1 MKRIW
6 NHPPE
11 ANTGKRYWRS
21 LNQLAQTPAALEAKV
36 REFPASA
43 EAMTDEADAETSRR
57 NFIKLMGA
65 STALAGMAACRRPE
79 IHIRP
84 YAKAPEWVIPGKV
97 LFYATAMPRAGGG
110 TPMVVHTYEGRPTHL
125 QGNKLHPDSNGG
137 LDSQAQASILNLYDP
152 NRAQIFTNFGKK
164 AARED
169 FLKFL
174 DEKKVELAGKQGAGL
189 AILTDESVSPTRA
202 RLLGEVLKKFP
213 QAKVYS
219 HESFGQ
225 ANVRAAYGPAFATGA
240 LPAYDFSKA
249 DRVFALD
256 CDFIGLDRLGNN
268 SVAQFMAKRKAE
280 TPEDGAKMNRLY
292 VAEGRYTI
300 TGGMAD
306 HRLRVHTSQSLK
318 VAVALA
324 KEIAALTNDGA
335 LKSAADA
342 VTLNGDY
349 KGHKRRDDADYFT
362 AFIKSAAQDLVE
374 KKGAS
379 VVVTGS
385 AHDKSLHFLTIA
397 MNQAL
402 GAIGTVVQVKQTGA
416 VPAGTLAELAAA
428 AKAKQIDT
436 LVVIAENDPVFEAP
450 VDIAGPPVSAE
461 LRGQESTRG
470 VTLGEVLK
478 NVTDVIVHSTRYR
491 TATARAA
498 SWVVPATHYLEQW
511 GDTRGSEGTY
521 AIVQPMIAP
530 LYKDCMSDVELLLAL
545 ASDKPVAGQ
554 PAPEPPVPGLPED
567 PGAAFAAVRATFN
580 AAVPGANDDKWNNAL
595 RDGFAGGTAY
605 PAVTA
610 AINAGEVLKG
620 LAAARDTAPG
630 DGFEVTFVPCAK
642 IHDGRFIN
650 NGWLQE
656 APDPISKITWDNV
669 ALLSVKTAKELG
681 INLFNEDSGDVIAVE
696 VNGVKRYYP
705 VLVIPGQADNAVTIA
720 VGYGQKD
727 PGRVGKGTGFD
738 AYVLRTAAT
747 PYFVTGAKV
756 SKLTDDIALTEKDGI
771 EGRTEM
777 PAVYPLGLTAEHH
790 SMYGRALVREGTTED
805 WSRNADFVMDQGT
818 DGALHG
824 DRAHK
829 DKENSYSFY
838 KPVAG
843 RDSKGQPVP
852 HLNDPMHQWGM
863 VIDLNKCTGCTSC
876 LVACQSENNIPIV
889 GKDQVI
895 RGREMHWIRMDRY
908 FATDLDS
915 DRAQNNRRVERNPF
929 DSSDNFWN
937 EDNMDEPEMLVQ
949 PVGCQHCEAAPC
961 ETVCPVNATVHTP
974 DGLNSMAYNRCIG
987 TRYCANNCPYKVR
1000 RFNFFDY
1007 NKRNPLV
1014 ENTFLGVKHNNLYS
1028 GPFGER
1034 QDTELSKLQKNP
1046 NVSVRMRG
1054 VIEKCTYCVQRIE
1067 SARIEARAQGRRN
1080 KRLATGLAD
1089 ENLKIEDKDIAIGR
1103 DAIKVACQEACPAD
1117 AIMFGNQA
1125 ESAQDTVKTWK
1136 QNSRRYELLGYLSVR
1151 ARTLYLA
1158 RIKNP
1163 NPALLAA
1170 SRLEKEKV
1178 GQGSKSRDI
1187 LTGTGH

>member
-6 NHPPE
+6 HHPPE
-11 ANTGKRYWRS
+11 PKTGKRYWRS
-21 LNQLAQTPAALEAKV
+21 LNQLAQTPSTIEAKV
-36 REFPASA
+36 REFPEGV
-43 EAMTDEADAETSRR
+43 EAMKDEADAAATRR
-57 NFIKLMGA
+57 SFLKLMGA

-79 IHIRP
+79 IHLRP

-174 DEKKVELAGKQGAGL
+174 DTKKAELAAKQGAGL

-202 RLLGEVLKKFP
+202 RLIGEVLKKFP

-219 HESFGQ
+219 HEAFGQ
-225 ANVRAAYGPAFATGA
+225 ANVRAAYGLAFATGA
-240 LPAYDFSKA
+240 LPSYDFSKA

-256 CDFIGLDRLGNN
+256 CDFVGLDRLGNN
-268 SVAQFMAKRKAE
+268 SVAQFMSKRKAE

-324 KEIAALTNDGA
+324 REIAALTNDAA
-335 LKSAADA
+335 LKSAAEA
-342 VTLNGDY
+342 VTLNGEY
-349 KGHKRRDDADYFT
+349 KGHARRDGADYFT
-362 AFIKSAAQDLVE
+362 AFIKSAAEDLVS

-379 VVVTGS
+379 VVVAGS
-385 AHDKSLHFLTIA
+385 AHDKALHFLTIA

-402 GAIGTVVQVKQTGA
+402 GAFGTVVQVKQTSA
-416 VPAGTLAELAAA
+416 PNAGSLAELAAA
-428 AKAKQIDT
+428 AAGKQIDT
-436 LVVIAENDPVFEAP
+436 LVVIAENDPAFEAP
-450 VDIAGPPVSAE
+450 TDIVAGGLAE
-461 LRGQESTRG
+461 ALKS
-470 VTLGEVLK
+470 VT
-478 NVTDVIVHSTRYR
+478 NIIVHATRYR

-511 GDTRGSEGTY
+511 GDTRGSEGSY

-545 ASDKPVAGQ
+545 ASDKPAAGQ
-554 PAPEPPVPGLPED
+554 PPPEPPVPGLPED

-610 AINAGEVLKG
+610 AINAGELLKG
-620 LAAARDTAPG
+620 LAAARDAAVG
-630 DGFEVTFVPCAK
+630 DGFEITFVPCAK
-642 IHDGRFIN
+642 IHDGRYIN

-669 ALLSVKTAKELG
+669 ALLSVKTAKALG
-681 INLFNEDSGDVIAVE
+681 IDLFNEDSGDVVVVE

-705 VLVIPGQADNAVTIA
+705 VLVIPGQADNALTIT

-738 AYVLRTAAT
+738 AYALRTVAT

-756 SKLTDDIALTEKDGI
+756 SKLTDSIELTEKDGI
-771 EGRTEM
+771 EGRTEI
-777 PAVYPLGLTAEHH
+777 PAVYPLGLTSEHH
-790 SMYGRALVREGTTED
+790 SMYGRALVRSGTTED
-805 WSRNADFVMDQGT
+805 WNQNADFVMDQGT
-818 DGALHG
+818 DGNLHG

-829 DKENSYSFY
+829 DAENAYSFY

-843 RDSKGQPVP
+843 RDSKGMPVQ

-915 DRAQNNRRVERNPF
+915 DAAQRNRLVENNPF
-929 DSSDNFWN
+929 DSTDNSWH
-937 EDNMDEPEMLVQ
+937 EDNMDEPEMLMQ

-987 TRYCANNCPYKVR
+987 TRYCANNCPFKVR

-1014 ENTFLGVKHNNLYS
+1014 ENSFLGIKHNNLYS

-1080 KRLATGLAD
+1080 KRLATGHAD
-1089 ENLKIEDKDIAIGR
+1089 ENLKIEDKDIAIGK

-1117 AIMFGNQA
+1117 AIMFGNIA
-1125 ESAQDTVKTWK
+1125 EPSSDTIKTWR
-1136 QNSRRYELLGYLSVR
+1136 QNSRRYEMLGYLSVR

-1170 SRLEKEKV
+1170 SKLEKEKV
-1178 GQGSKSRDI
+1178 GQGSKTRPI
-1187 LTGTGH
+1187 HTGSGH

>member
-6 NHPPE
+6 QHPPE
-11 ANTGKRYWRS
+11 AKTGKRYWRS

-43 EAMTDEADAETSRR
+43 EAMQDEADAETSRR
-57 NFIKLMGA
+57 SFMKLMGA

-79 IHIRP
+79 THLRP

-110 TPMVVHTYEGRPTHL
+110 TPMVVHTYEGKPTHL

-174 DEKKVELAGKQGAGL
+174 DAKKKDLATKEGAGL
-189 AILTDESVSPTRA
+189 AILTDESVSPTRS
-202 RLLGEVLKKFP
+202 RLIGEVLKKFP
-213 QAKVYS
+213 QVKVYS
-219 HESFGQ
+219 HETFGQ
-225 ANVRAAYGPAFATGA
+225 ANVRAAYGLAFGTGTA
-240 LPAYDFSKA
+240 PAYDFSKA
-249 DRVFALD
+249 DCVFALD

-268 SVAQFMAKRKAE
+268 SVAQFMARRKAE

-292 VAEGRYTI
+292 VAEGRYTL

-306 HRLRVHTSQSLK
+306 HRLRVHTSQALK

-324 KEIAALTNDGA
+324 KAIAVVTSDAA
-335 LKSAADA
+335 LKSVADA
-342 VTLNGDY
+342 VSLNDKY
-349 KGHKRRDDADYFT
+349 KGHRDRADFFT
-362 AFIKSAAQDLVE
+362 AFIKNAAEDLVS

-379 VVVTGS
+379 VVVAGS
-385 AHDKSLHFLTIA
+385 AHDKALHLLTIA

-402 GAIGTVVQVKQTGA
+402 GAIGTVLQVKQTGA
-416 VPAGTLAELAAA
+416 TPAGTLAELAAA
-428 AKAKQIDT
+428 AAAKQIDT

-450 VDIAGPPVSAE
+450 ADIVGGGLTAA
-461 LRGQESTRG
+461 LKG
-470 VTLGEVLK
+470 VT
-478 NVTDVIVHSTRYR
+478 NVIVHATRYR

-521 AIVQPMIAP
+521 TIVQPMIAP
-530 LYKDCMSDVELLLAL
+530 LYKDCVSDVELLLAL

-554 PAPEPPVPGLPED
+554 PAPEPPVPGMPED
-567 PGAAFAAVRATFN
+567 PGAAFAAVRATFD
-580 AAVPGANDDKWNNAL
+580 AAVSGANDDKWNNAL

-610 AINAGEVLKG
+610 AITAGEVLKG
-620 LAAARDTAPG
+620 VAAGRDVALG
-630 DGFEVTFVPCAK
+630 DGFELTFVPCAK

-656 APDPISKITWDNV
+656 APDPVSKITWDNV
-669 ALLSVKTAKELG
+669 ALISVKTAKALN
-681 INLFNEDSGDVIAVE
+681 INLFNEDSGDVISVE
-696 VNGVKRYYP
+696 KNGVKRYYP
-705 VLVIPGQADNAVTIA
+705 VLVIPGQADDAVTIT

-738 AYVLRTAAT
+738 AYGLRTAAT

-756 SKLTDDIALTEKDGI
+756 TKLTDDIELTEKDGI

-777 PAVYPLGLTAEHH
+777 PEVYPLGLTSEHH

-805 WSRNADFVMDQGT
+805 WTKNADFVLDQGT
-818 DGALHG
+818 DGNLHG
-824 DRAHK
+824 DREHK
-829 DKENSYSFY
+829 DKENAYSFY

-843 RDSKGQPVP
+843 RDSKGMPVQ

-915 DRAQNNRRVERNPF
+915 DRAQTNREVEPNV
-929 DSSDNFWN
+929 WN
-937 EDNMDEPEMLVQ
+937 EDNMDEPEMLMQ

-987 TRYCANNCPYKVR
+987 TRYCANNCPFKVR

-1014 ENTFLGVKHNNLYS
+1014 ENSFLGIKHNNLYS

-1034 QDTELSKLQKNP
+1034 HDTELSKLQKNP

-1080 KRLATGLAD
+1080 KRLATGHSD
-1089 ENLKIEDKDIAIGR
+1089 ENLKIEDKDIAVGK

-1117 AIMFGNQA
+1117 AIMFGNIA
-1125 ESAQDTVKTWK
+1125 EPSQDSVKTWK
-1136 QNSRRYELLGYLSVR
+1136 KNSRSYELLGYLSVR
-1151 ARTLYLA
+1151 ARTTYLA

-1163 NPALLAA
+1163 NPALIAA
-1170 SRLEKEKV
+1170 NKLEKSKV

-1187 LTGTGH
+1187 HTGSGH

>member
-6 NHPPE
+6 HHPAEPK
-11 ANTGKRYWRS
+11 TGKRYWRS
-21 LNQLAQTPAALEAKV
+21 LSQLAQTPSAIEAKV
-36 REFPASA
+36 REFPDGV
-43 EAMTDEADAETSRR
+43 EAMKDEADAETSRR
-57 NFIKLMGA
+57 TFLKLMGA

-110 TPMVVHTYEGRPTHL
+110 SPMVVHTYEGRPTHL

-152 NRAQIFTNFGKK
+152 NRAQIFTSFGKK
-164 AARED
+164 ASRED

-174 DEKKVELAGKQGAGL
+174 DVKKKDLGAKQGGGL
-189 AILTDESVSPTRA
+189 AILTDESVTPTRA
-202 RLLGEVLKKFP
+202 RLLGEVLKKYP
-213 QAKVYS
+213 QAKVYT
-219 HESFGQ
+219 HEAFGQ
-225 ANVRAAYGPAFATGA
+225 ANVRTAYQAAFAPGA
-240 LPAYDFSKA
+240 LPFYDFSKA
-249 DRVFALD
+249 ERVFALD

-268 SVAQFMAKRKAE
+268 SVSQFMSKRKADG
-280 TPEDGAKMNRLY
+280 PADGAKMNRLY
-292 VAEGRYTI
+292 VVEGRYTI

-306 HRLRVHTSQSLK
+306 HRLRVHTSQTLK
-318 VAVALA
+318 AAVALA
-324 KEIAALTNDGA
+324 KEIAALTGDGA

-349 KGHKRRDDADYFT
+349 KGHERKDKADFFN
-362 AFIKSAAQDLVE
+362 AFIKSAAADLVE

-379 VVVTGS
+379 VVVSGS
-385 AHDKSLHFLTIA
+385 AQQPALHFLTIA
-397 MNQAL
+397 INQAL
-402 GAIGTVVQVKQTGA
+402 GAYGKVIEVKQTGA
-416 VPAGTLAELAAA
+416 TPAGTLAELAAA
-428 AKAKQIDT
+428 AAGKQVDT
-436 LVVIAENDPVFEAP
+436 LFFIGENDPVFEAP
-450 VDIAGPPVSAE
+450 GDIVAGGLAAA
-461 LRGQESTRG
+461 
-470 VTLGEVLK
+470 LK
-478 NVTDVIVHSTRYR
+478 SVPNIIVNATRYR

-511 GDTRGSEGTY
+511 GDTRGSDGTY

-530 LYKDCMSDVELLLAL
+530 LYQGTMSDLELLQAL
-545 ASDKPVAGQ
+545 LSDKALAGQ
-554 PAPEPPVPGLPED
+554 PPPPAPVPGQPED
-567 PGAAFAAVRATFN
+567 PGAAFAAVRETFN
-580 AAVPGANDDKWNNAL
+580 AAVSGANDDKWNNAL

-610 AINAGEVLKG
+610 AVNAGEVLKG
-620 LAAARDTAPG
+620 LAGGRDVSLG
-630 DGFEVTFVPCAK
+630 NDFEVTFVPCAK
-642 IHDGRFIN
+642 IHDGRYIN

-656 APDPISKITWDNV
+656 APDPISKVTWDNV
-669 ALLSVKTAKELG
+669 ALLSVKTAKDLK
-681 INLFNEDSGDVIAVE
+681 INLFNEDSGDVISVE
-696 VNGVKRYYP
+696 VNGVTRYYP
-705 VLVIPGQADNAVTIA
+705 VLVIPGHADNAVTIT

-738 AYVLRTAAT
+738 AYALRSAAT
-747 PYFVTGAKV
+747 PYFAVGAKV
-756 SKLTDDIALTEKDGI
+756 AKLNDTLKLSEDSGI
-771 EGRTEM
+771 EGRTEI
-777 PAVYPLGLTAEHH
+777 PDVYPLGMTSEHH

-805 WSRNADFVMDQGT
+805 WSKNADFVLDQGT
-818 DGALHG
+818 DGNLHG
-824 DRAHK
+824 DRAQK
-829 DKENSYSFY
+829 DKENAYSFY

-843 RDSKGQPVP
+843 RDSKGMPVP

-889 GKDQVI
+889 GKEQVI

-915 DRAQNNRRVERNPF
+915 DAAQNHREVEP
-929 DSSDNFWN
+929 DVWE
-937 EDNMDEPEMLVQ
+937 EDNMDEPEMLQQ
-949 PVGCQHCEAAPC
+949 PVACQHCEAAPC
-961 ETVCPVNATVHTP
+961 ETVCPVNATVHTS

-987 TRYCANNCPYKVR
+987 TRYCANNCPFKVR

-1014 ENTFLGVKHNNLYS
+1014 ENSFLGIKHNNLYS

-1067 SARIEARAQGRRN
+1067 SGRIEARSQGRRN
-1080 KRLATGLAD
+1080 KRLATGHAD
-1089 ENLKIEDKDIAIGR
+1089 ENLKIEDADIAIGK
-1103 DAIKVACQEACPAD
+1103 DAIKTACQEACPAD
-1117 AIMFGNQA
+1117 AIIFGNVA
-1125 ESAQDTVKTWK
+1125 EPSQDTIKTWK
-1136 QNSRRYELLGYLSVR
+1136 KNTRSYELLGYLSVR
-1151 ARTLYLA
+1151 ARTTYLA

-1163 NPALLAA
+1163 NPVLLAA
-1170 SRLEKEKV
+1170 SKLEKEKV
-1178 GQGSKSRDI
+1178 GQGSKMRPIHTDS
-1187 LTGTGH
+1187 GHDAGSGH

>member
-6 NHPPE
+6 QHPPE
-11 ANTGKRYWRS
+11 AKTGKRYWRS
-21 LNQLAQTPAALEAKV
+21 LNQLAQTPAAIEAKV
-36 REFPASA
+36 REFP
-43 EAMTDEADAETSRR
+43 EGVERMTDEADAETSRR
-57 NFIKLMGA
+57 SFMKLMGA

-97 LFYATAMPRAGGG
+97 LFYATAMPRAGGA
-110 TPMVVHTYEGRPTHL
+110 TPMVVHTFEGRPTHL

-174 DEKKVELAGKQGAGL
+174 DAKKAELAGKQGAGL
-189 AILTDESVSPTRA
+189 AILTDEAVTPTRA
-202 RLLGEVLKKFP
+202 RLIGEVLKKFP
-213 QAKVYS
+213 QAKIYS
-219 HESFGQ
+219 HETFGQ
-225 ANVRAAYGPAFATGA
+225 ANVRAAYGLAFATGA
-240 LPAYDFSKA
+240 VPSYDFSKA

-268 SVAQFMAKRKAE
+268 SVAQFMARRKAE
-280 TPEDGAKMNRLY
+280 TPEDGTKMNRLY
-292 VAEGRYTI
+292 VAEGRYTL

-306 HRLRVHTSQSLK
+306 HRLRVHTSQTLK

-324 KEIAALTNDGA
+324 KEIAALTSDAA

-342 VTLNGDY
+342 VTLNGEY
-349 KGHKRRDDADYFT
+349 KGHKNREDFFP
-362 AFIKSAAQDLVE
+362 AFIKSAAEDLVSR
-374 KKGAS
+374 KGAS

-385 AHDKSLHFLTIA
+385 AHDKALHLLTIA

-402 GAIGTVVQVKQTGA
+402 GAIGTVVLVKQTGA
-416 VPAGTLAELAAA
+416 ATAGSLAELAAGA
-428 AKAKQIDT
+428 AAKQIDT

-450 VDIAGPPVSAE
+450 ADIVAGGFTAALKGVS
-461 LRGQESTRG
+461 
-470 VTLGEVLK
+470 
-478 NVTDVIVHSTRYR
+478 NVIVNATRYR

-511 GDTRGSEGTY
+511 GDTRSSEGTY

-530 LYKDCMSDVELLLAL
+530 LYKDCVSDVELLLAL
-545 ASDKPVAGQ
+545 ASDKPLAGQ
-554 PAPEPPVPGLPED
+554 PAPEPAVPGMPEE

-580 AAVPGANDDKWNNAL
+580 EAVPGANDDKWNNAL

-620 LAAARDTAPG
+620 VAAGRDAALG
-630 DGFEVTFVPCAK
+630 EGYEVTFVPCAK

-656 APDPISKITWDNV
+656 APDPVSKITWDNV
-669 ALLSVKTAKELG
+669 ALLSVRTAKALD
-681 INLFNEDSGDVIAVE
+681 INLFNEDSGDVILVE

-705 VLVIPGQADNAVTIA
+705 VLVIPGQADHAITLT

-738 AYVLRTAAT
+738 AYGLRTAAT

-756 SKLTDDIALTEKDGI
+756 SKLTDDIALTDKDGI

-777 PAVYPLGLTAEHH
+777 PEVYPLGLTSEHH
-790 SMYGRALVREGTTED
+790 SMYGRALVRSGTTED
-805 WSRNADFVMDQGT
+805 WSHNKDFVLDQGT
-818 DGALHG
+818 DGNLHG
-824 DRAHK
+824 DREHK
-829 DKENSYSFY
+829 DKENAYSFY

-843 RDSKGQPVP
+843 RDSKGMPVP
-852 HLNDPMHQWGM
+852 HLNDKMHQWGM

-889 GKDQVI
+889 GKEQVI

-915 DRAQNNRRVERNPF
+915 DAAQNNREVEPNV
-929 DSSDNFWN
+929 WN
-937 EDNMDEPEMLVQ
+937 EDNMDEPEMLMQ

-961 ETVCPVNATVHTP
+961 ETVCPVNATVHTS

-1014 ENTFLGVKHNNLYS
+1014 ENSFLGVKHNNLYS

-1067 SARIEARAQGRRN
+1067 SARIEARAQGRRS
-1080 KRLATGLAD
+1080 KRLATGHSD
-1089 ENLKIEDKDIAIGR
+1089 ENLKIEDQDIAIGK

-1117 AIMFGNQA
+1117 AIMFGNIA
-1125 ESAQDTVKTWK
+1125 EPSHDTVKTWK
-1136 QNSRRYELLGYLSVR
+1136 KNSRSYELLGYLSVR
-1151 ARTLYLA
+1151 ARTTYLA

-1163 NPALLAA
+1163 NPALIAA
-1170 SRLEKEKV
+1170 STLEKSKV
-1178 GQGSKSRDI
+1178 GQGSKTRPI
-1187 LTGTGH
+1187 HTGSGH